1 MVAPTSTESTPVIA
15 DERERNVLAELQH
28 ALTACVSMPGSATL
42 VLSDGERLDV
52 PASAMKSL
60 LQVVEMLANG
70 DAVSLVPVHREL
82 TTQEAA
88 DLLNISRQYLVR
100 MLDRGDI
107 PSHKVGTHRRV
118 ALDDVMAYRRKR
130 DVERREG
137 LAELTQLSQELG
149 LYDRP

>member
-1 MVAPTSTESTPVIA
+1 MVAATTTDQTPLIA
-15 DERERNVLAELQH
+15 DEREVTSLVELQH
-28 ALTACVSMPGSATL
+28 ALAKCESVPGSATL
-42 VLSDGERLDV
+42 VLSDGECLDM
-52 PASAMKSL
+52 PESAL
-60 LQVVEMLANG
+60 HGLRQIVEMLANG

-82 TTQEAA
+82 TTQETA

-118 ALDDVMAYRRKR
+118 AFDDVMAYRRKR
-130 DVERREG
+130 DVERRDG

-149 LYDRP
+149 LYDRS